1 MLSSICTAGMEDLD
15 CGPHLISLPTSST
28 NASLNLSIIDDE
40 VEECDEKFIA
50 EIILGEG
57 NSSEGFR
64 RGPPYKI
71 SITVKDYKGDVYR
84 IYTTFCT
91 K

>member
-40 VEECDEKFIA
+40 VEECDEKFVA

-57 NSSEGFR
+57 NSREGFR
-64 RGPPYKI
+64 RGQPYQI
-71 SITVKDYKGDVYR
+71 PITVTDNEGDVYR
-84 IYTTFCT
+84 IHTMFCT

>member
-1 MLSSICTAGMEDLD
+1 MEDLD

-28 NASLNLSIIDDE
+28 TASLNLSIIDDE

-57 NSSEGFR
+57 NSREGFR
-64 RGPPYKI
+64 PGPVYKI
-71 SITVKDYKGDVYR
+71 SITVKDDEGDVYR
-84 IYTTFCT
+84 IYTMFCT